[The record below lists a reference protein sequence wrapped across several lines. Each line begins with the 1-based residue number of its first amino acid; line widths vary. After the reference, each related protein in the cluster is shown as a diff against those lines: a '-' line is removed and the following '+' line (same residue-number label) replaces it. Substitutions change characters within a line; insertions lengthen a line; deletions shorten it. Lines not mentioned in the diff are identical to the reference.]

1 MATYYMKSEKVYGDL
16 LNHFLNRDFNDLHDF
31 QKTTKKD
38 QNSIY
43 ILIDY
48 KTVIIH

>member
-1 MATYYMKSEKVYGDL
+1 MKSEKVYGDL

-43 ILIDY
+43 INRL
-48 KTVIIH
+48 